1 NRDTYDKIVWDD
13 VQNNA
18 ILTAVLAYMASEDDE
33 KTSRDQIVLPVNKRT
48 GEQMT
53 WPEPRDG
60 NRRGGLDD

>member
-1 NRDTYDKIVWDD
+1 M
-13 VQNNA
+13 QNNA

-33 KTSRDQIVLPVNKRT
+33 KTSREQIVLPINRRS

-53 WPEPRDG
+53 WPTPRDG